1 MLRSTSYL
9 KLHHEAHDICF
20 GAKCRDARL
29 VANGTGDAALLRR
42 LSAAVAYAANN
53 GSPHPQRARP
63 IRNGLAPSATAR
75 PMLGFAAAVG
85 LVAADCRHEAA
96 SALTGHMA
104 QCSEQCD
111 EALVKYQHSMPA

>member
-1 MLRSTSYL
+1 
-9 KLHHEAHDICF
+9 
-20 GAKCRDARL
+20 
-29 VANGTGDAALLRR
+29 
-42 LSAAVAYAANN
+42 
-53 GSPHPQRARP
+53 
-63 IRNGLAPSATAR
+63 
-75 PMLGFAAAVG
+75 MLGFAAAVG